1 MDRSM
6 FDMSE
11 FYRASSDMRSEP
23 VIDERSRMNTETDEE
38 CTDPLTMVFI
48 NMQPIDRVYP
58 LSEAFD
64 EGTLFPNLNKPFLGG
79 MSNER

>member
-1 MDRSM
+1 MDRRM

>member
-1 MDRSM
+1 MDRRM

-11 FYRASSDMRSEP
+11 FYRVSSDMRSEQ
-23 VIDERSRMNTETDEE
+23 VKDERSCMNTETDEE

-48 NMQPIDRVYP
+48 NMQPLDRVYP
-58 LSEAFD
+58 LSQAFD

>member
-1 MDRSM
+1 MDRRM

-64 EGTLFPNLNKPFLGG
+64 EGTLFPNLNKPYLGG